1 MKDHCESEDNR
12 PQGSEKTLKNPYYPS
27 QGFCLFPSVKTCPI
41 NAPQRVFLGQ
51 VVSVYRGIGGGP
63 DDSQNDSLPRRRPRR
78 HRCTPR
84 KSCSRTVSSC
94 GEAAWLLDRGYDL
107 LLPRRSLS
115 VLESRGLL
123 QGLRAIAQRSPKAS
137 TSVRRYQVRSVVR
150 VLFPEDEWNIALLST
165 QRQGSREGKNTTP
178 IGCDPNASTAS
189 HTRLINQDMP
199 CGNDGIDAHVEKRWE
214 TSAFLHSPY
223 EAQIGFP
230 PLLHNRFENSFM
242 RNSRHP
248 LGKFIRRSFQQSL
261 GKPCS
266 VYVNSNRPDRTVGKL
281 KLPFYHDGFPTL
293 PQGLLLLFFNF

>member
-137 TSVRRYQVRSVVR
+137 TSVRRYQVRIGS
-150 VLFPEDEWNIALLST
+150 
-165 QRQGSREGKNTTP
+165 QGSFPGRRMEYSSP
-178 IGCDPNASTAS
+178 IYPKA
-189 HTRLINQDMP
+189 
-199 CGNDGIDAHVEKRWE
+199 
-214 TSAFLHSPY
+214 
-223 EAQIGFP
+223 
-230 PLLHNRFENSFM
+230 
-242 RNSRHP
+242 
-248 LGKFIRRSFQQSL
+248 
-261 GKPCS
+261 
-266 VYVNSNRPDRTVGKL
+266 GKL
-281 KLPFYHDGFPTL
+281 RREEHQDYWLRSQRIHSLSYAIDQPRHALWK
-293 PQGLLLLFFNF
+293 